1 MFSPS
6 PARCWP
12 TFPPFPV
19 KAAPAWWHLTAGRSD
34 VWIIGAPNLAPKNF
48 AWDSHA
54 LQQRLKGANALIIE
68 PQAKG
73 NLIGLAGD
81 LFGAARGLRSDTP
94 LEPSLA
100 PPLRQHFQ
108 AIRTAIGQGPGKY
121 AGWKAVGR
129 RRAPDQRLSQGPW
142 TGDRSDGQG
151 GAQMARAAGVHE
163 HASGSYEGIPIISA
177 AEQLNNAGQ
186 QTCLAA
192 SLHDID
198 QIPAKVRL
206 AQDWARGT
214 IKPNPTDPADQA
226 CFNAMPQLKSLNDRL
241 VDSEAEAVLE
251 ALKRPGHTVA
261 VFDLGAT
268 VMPGGVLDHLRA
280 HGVAFPRR
288 RPRSSRN
295 SGSTGPAASRASRLA
310 RRGRSRSAC
319 RR

>member
-1 MFSPS
+1 MPFRKRPS
-6 PARCWP
+6 PRGACVLALVGAVLAAALPAR
-12 TFPPFPV
+12 
-19 KAAPAWWHLTAGRSD
+19 AAPAFWHITSGRSD

-54 LQQRLKGANALIIE
+54 LQQRLKGANFLIIE

-81 LFGAARGLRSDTP
+81 LFGAARGLRSETP
-94 LEPSLA
+94 LEPGLS

-108 AIRTAIGQGPGKY
+108 AIRTAIRQGPGKY
-121 AGWKAVGR
+121 AGWKPSAAGVLLTNDYLKSHGLETGETIKAVR
-129 RRAPDQRLSQGPW
+129 R
-142 TGDRSDGQG
+142 
-151 GAQMARAAGVHE
+151 MARAAGIHE
-163 HASGSYEGIPIISA
+163 VASGSYEGIPIIAA

-198 QIPAKVRL
+198 QIAAKVRV
-206 AQDWARGT
+206 AQDWARGV

-241 VDSEAEAVLE
+241 VNSEAEAVVE

-280 HGVAFPRR
+280 RGV
-288 RPRSSRN
+288 SI
-295 SGSTGPAASRASRLA
+295 PAPAP
-310 RRGRSRSAC
+310 
-319 RR
+319 